1 MTQAESNVHPACFA
15 RPYLSRVYMGARL
28 LVVTSLIVILAA
40 CAARPPRLP
49 EPLRAPNPELATEQL
64 AGGAAAAAQARARIE
79 DQTPAP
85 ATQVEQAPLEI
96 RVPEKMPNRRPVSLV
111 LDGVPISTFINVVFG
126 SELGFNVSIDRA
138 VRERAD
144 LVSLRLAE
152 PQMSDKLYR
161 IAAEVLRTYG
171 VTVSEAGVGVLQF
184 SQVGGSAGSSS
195 FIVARSLPG
204 MPAGQRPVFVAVP
217 LDAVQPGA
225 IAGQL
230 RTMFGASNA
239 VTFVEMPDANALM
252 LSGPPEAVREALDA
266 VTAMDRAG
274 LRDKRS
280 IRVNP
285 IYVSAEVLAQELR
298 DVLTAEGYSIRTGP
312 GSGGVITFVPVASA
326 NALIIFSESDSALEA
341 ARDWVEKLDQPSG
354 DSAGDGGVFIY
365 EARHTTVE
373 NLVPVL
379 EALVAGSSTTT
390 GGGTVQAAP
399 AASINT
405 FDGAASQPARP
416 QSGGKA
422 GTTVI
427 TSEQGKLAVDPVRN
441 IIVYKGNAVNWRAIE
456 GVLKRLDK
464 PARQVVIEVTV
475 AEVTLSDEFSHGIE
489 WALRNITVDGAKGPV
504 TALAGSTPNAAGL
517 IWRAL
522 SSSGQVRAV
531 VNLFAR
537 DSRVTILSTPRLMVK
552 SGETAAIDVGTEVP
566 IITSQA
572 TRSDAPV
579 FNGNSSILQQIQ
591 YRKTGVLLQI
601 EPVVHSSQRV
611 DLKISQEVSEATQTD
626 TSDISSPSIFSRR
639 LNTSLTL
646 ADGESILL
654 GGLISSSRTDGKT
667 KVPLLG
673 DLPLIGNAFQN
684 RRRSG
689 VRTELLMVITPYIV
703 EDAVQA
709 RAITEALQDRFESG
723 GKRRKDTLPR
733 GPRTETLTESV
744 PMPEPAAPPAP
755 EAAPQATTP
764 PRP

>member
-1 MTQAESNVHPACFA
+1 MCA
-15 RPYLSRVYMGARL
+15 GARL
-28 LVVTSLIVILAA
+28 LVVTWLIVILAA

-49 EPLRAPNPELATEQL
+49 EPLREPNPERATEQL
-64 AGGAAAAAQARARIE
+64 AAGAATATRERARIE
-79 DQTPAP
+79 DLTPAP
-85 ATQVEQAPLEI
+85 ATQAELAPVEI

-111 LDGVPISTFINVVFG
+111 LDGVPISAFIDVVFG

-171 VTVSEAGVGVLQF
+171 VTVSESGVGVLQF
-184 SQVGGSAGSSS
+184 SQMGGAAGSSS
-195 FIVARSLPG
+195 FIVTRSLPD
-204 MPAGQRPVFVAVP
+204 MPSGQRPVFVAVP
-217 LDAVQPGA
+217 LDAVQPSV

-230 RTMFGASNA
+230 RTMFGASTG
-239 VTFVEMPDANALM
+239 VTFLELPDASALVI
-252 LSGPPEAVREALDA
+252 SGPADAVREALAA
-266 VTAMDRAG
+266 VTTMDRAG

-280 IRVNP
+280 LRVNP
-285 IYVSAEVLAQELR
+285 MYVSAAVLAKELG
-298 DVLTAEGYSIRTGP
+298 DVLAAEGYSVRTGP
-312 GSGGVITFVPVASA
+312 GTGGVITFVPVPSA
-326 NALIIFSESDSALEA
+326 NALIIFSESEAALEA

-354 DSAGDGGVFIY
+354 DSAGDGGVYIY

-379 EALVAGSSTTT
+379 EALVEGSSTTT
-390 GGGTVQAAP
+390 GGGTGGQAAP
-399 AASINT
+399 AASSSG
-405 FDGAASQPARP
+405 FDGAPSPPARA
-416 QSGGKA
+416 QSSGGA
-422 GTTVI
+422 RATVI
-427 TSEQGKLAVDPVRN
+427 KSEQGKLAVDPVRN
-441 IIVYKGNAVNWRAIE
+441 IIVYQGNAVNWRAIE

-475 AEVTLSDEFSHGIE
+475 AEVTLTDEFSHGIE

-654 GGLISSSRTDGKT
+654 GGLISSSRTDGRT

-673 DLPLIGNAFQN
+673 DIPVVGNLFQN

-703 EDAVQA
+703 EDAIQA